1 MPKPE
6 RVYLK
11 NVTSGKAV
19 IGWKSISA
27 NTSVYG
33 VLLGYKITITGKGEN
48 EDITLPSNASDVVF
62 QNLIRKYNYTVR
74 LRGFTQYGEGSVL
87 EYNFTTLGML
97 SLNFQRFIRF
107 LS

>member
-1 MPKPE
+1 LPKPE

-11 NVTSGKAV
+11 KVTSGKAV

-33 VLLGYKITITGKGEN
+33 VLLGYNLTITGKGKN

-62 QNLIRKYNYTVR
+62 QNLIRKSNYTVR
-74 LRGFTQYGEGSVL
+74 LRSMAKGVF
-87 EYNFTTLGML
+87 
-97 SLNFQRFIRF
+97 
-107 LS
+107 